1 MWLSVEA
8 RSRTKTSMFV
18 WITRKTEIFS
28 KLKAC
33 HCWANRVP
41 FECEHFR
48 YDNSNNFPG
57 IYSCIFALHFRESVP
72 SWNFQLNRGFLYF
85 FPHSKLRIRC
95 CWLSAVIHWSSPFV
109 DFGSECRH
117 NKREQSHFRR
127 SWWAAHRNS
136 IKSALAI
143 SRVSFT
149 NRQRSAIWVL
159 SRIGVVSE
167 YSVSSLRCN

>member
-1 MWLSVEA
+1 MAIGHNVAICRSTIPNQDKHVRLDHKEDFLKIESLPLLGKQSAIWMWALPIWQFEQFSRHLQLHIRITLS
-8 RSRTKTSMFV
+8 
-18 WITRKTEIFS
+18 
-28 KLKAC
+28 
-33 HCWANRVP
+33 
-41 FECEHFR
+41 
-48 YDNSNNFPG
+48 
-57 IYSCIFALHFRESVP
+57 RESVP

-85 FPHSKLRIRC
+85 FPHSKLRIPC

-109 DFGSECRH
+109 DFGSEYRH

-167 YSVSSLRCN
+167 